1 MIQMVSGADFKPI
14 FQLLGLTH
22 PRTRLYEAHG
32 LINHQKTFCYL
43 DKMLRGYGR
52 PKHMAS
58 ETRRPRA
65 LEIEAN
71 QCVNTIELLM
81 WNTK

>member
-1 MIQMVSGADFKPI
+1 MIQMVSSADFIPI

-22 PRTRLYEAHG
+22 PRARLDKAHG
-32 LINHQKTFCYL
+32 LVDHQETLCHL
-43 DKMLRGYGR
+43 DKMIRGYGR
-52 PKHMAS
+52 PKHVTS

-71 QCVNTIELLM
+71 QRVNTVELLM
-81 WNTK
+81 WDAK